1 MTMTYDLTSKVAV
14 VTGGNSGIGLGIA
27 QELAEQGA
35 KVFVTGRRQEELDAA
50 VKAIG
55 HGAVGV
61 QGDVTSFADLDR
73 LYDVVQQHGAP
84 IDILVANAGGGAFQP
99 LGAITEEEFDR
110 TFGLN
115 VKATLF
121 TVQKAL
127 PLLRDGAS
135 IILTGSTSAIKALPA
150 FSVYGATKAA
160 IRNFARHWI
169 LDLKDRKI
177 RVNVIAPGATE
188 TPGLKG
194 LASTEEEWKGL
205 EGGLAAGV
213 PLGRLADPREIGKV
227 AVFLASDASTYRPGP
242 EGVEV
247 LEFRTA
253 DAFDIRFKGNTT
265 AFWDK
270 IVDGLRK
277 EKPGWDGQRKP
288 TELIASK

>member
-1 MTMTYDLTSKVAV
+1 MTYDLTNKVAV

-27 QELAEQGA
+27 QELAERGA

-50 VKAIG
+50 VKLIG

-61 QGDVTSFADLDR
+61 QGDVTSFADLDH

-99 LGAITEEEFDR
+99 LGEITEEEFDR

-135 IILTGSTSAIKALPA
+135 IILTGSTTSTRSEPA

-160 IRNFARHWI
+160 IRNFARSWI
-169 LDLKDRKI
+169 LDLRDRKI
-177 RVNVIAPGATE
+177 RVNVIAPGATT

-194 LASTEEEWKGL
+194 LASTDEQWNAL
-205 EGGLAAGV
+205 EGEFAARV

-227 AVFLASDASTYRPGP
+227 AAFLASDAASYVN
-242 EGVEV
+242 GVE
-247 LEFRTA
+247 LF
-253 DAFDIRFKGNTT
+253 
-265 AFWDK
+265 
-270 IVDGLRK
+270 VDG
-277 EKPGWDGQRKP
+277 GFAQ
-288 TELIASK
+288 I

>member
-1 MTMTYDLTSKVAV
+1 MTYDLTNKVAV

-35 KVFVTGRRQEELDAA
+35 KVFVTGRRKEELDAA
-50 VKAIG
+50 VTAIG
-55 HGAVGV
+55 HGAVGIR
-61 QGDVTSFADLDR
+61 GDVTSFADLDH

-84 IDILVANAGGGAFQP
+84 IDILIANAGGGAFQA
-99 LGAITEEEFDR
+99 LGEITEDEFDR
-110 TFGLN
+110 TFALN

-169 LDLKDRKI
+169 LDLKDRNI

-194 LASTEEEWKGL
+194 LTSSEEEWKGFYG
-205 EGGLAAGV
+205 ELAAGV

-227 AVFLASDASTYRPGP
+227 AAFLASDASSYVNGA
-242 EGVEV
+242 EI
-247 LEFRTA
+247 F
-253 DAFDIRFKGNTT
+253 
-265 AFWDK
+265 
-270 IVDGLRK
+270 VDGGLA
-277 EKPGWDGQRKP
+277 Q
-288 TELIASK
+288 I